1 MLISKSNN
9 PKDSQQIQKSLNIV
23 LNCILYFISCPNLKE
38 KSKREALNCILYF
51 ISCLNLKEKS
61 KRESRKGNSVDHA
74 SFLRHIFIVVIL
86 ISKCIIV

>member
-38 KSKREALNCILYF
+38 KSKREA
-51 ISCLNLKEKS
+51 
-61 KRESRKGNSVDHA
+61 RKGNSVDHA